1 MEMATNTENK
11 TNIDENNQDC
21 TTISFE
27 THGTHPKVCI
37 EGFEKTMNLRFPRLL
52 ISDNKQLAVKCLC
65 HAVVLAYILAA
76 IHHWYLS
83 DVKDIGW
90 KNGLGLL
97 IVLATCYYGVLPV
110 KYMFTLI
117 HAGKLVKLLPLE
129 HFKIGVLC
137 TFLGS
142 FVLFIFFDT
151 KNNRHRLVPLAGLG
165 VFVLVGF
172 IFSKHRGHVN
182 WTTVASGL
190 ATQITIGMLTI
201 RWQVG
206 RSIVQ
211 AVGELAE
218 KFFSFAYV
226 GAKVTY
232 GNELIDNYGVFAFK
246 VLSVLFFMCFVI
258 EILFYYGIIQTIV
271 IKLGW
276 CLQKLLGTTAAES
289 VNTCASVFLGMSEAP
304 IIIKPYLP
312 DLTESEIHAVMMGG
326 FSTVAG
332 TVFAAYTSFGI
343 DPAYLI
349 TASVMS
355 APTALSFSKL
365 IFPETEKSM
374 NSVDQICT
382 KKTTD
387 EGNVMDAACK
397 GAQFGLKI
405 IGAIVANIVAFVSFV
420 AFINAIIS
428 WLGHLVGLDDLT
440 FEYVLG
446 KILIPVT
453 WLLGVDPSECE
464 AVGKLIGL
472 KMTINEFVAYKQMG
486 DLIKEGKLNRKSEIV
501 ATFALCSFAN
511 PGSIGSMIATLTT
524 LCPTQRSAITKNVF
538 RAFLGGTV
546 TCFLTAA
553 IASLLMPDEGLKD

>member
-1 MEMATNTENK
+1 MEMATNTDNK
-11 TNIDENNQDC
+11 TNVDESNQGC

-27 THGTHPKVCI
+27 THDTHPKACK
-37 EGFEKTMNLRFPRLL
+37 EGFDNKRNWRFPRLL
-52 ISDNKQLAVKCLC
+52 ISNNKQFALKCLF
-65 HAVVLAYILAA
+65 HGMVLAYILAA
-76 IHHWYLS
+76 INHWYLS

-97 IVLATCYYGVLPV
+97 IIVTTCYYGIQPVRFLFKLIPSVKVLP
-110 KYMFTLI
+110 
-117 HAGKLVKLLPLE
+117 HA

-142 FVLFIFFDT
+142 FALFIFFDT
-151 KNNRHRLVPLAGLG
+151 KNNRHRLVPLAGLC
-165 VFVLVGF
+165 VFILLGF
-172 IFSKHRGHVN
+172 IFSKHRRHVN
-182 WTTVASGL
+182 WITVASGL

-211 AVGELAE
+211 TVGELAE

-246 VLSVLFFMCFVI
+246 TVVI
-258 EILFYYGIIQTIV
+258 R
-271 IKLGW
+271 LGW
-276 CLQKLLGTTAAES
+276 CLQKLLGTTSAES

-312 DLTESEIHAVMMGG
+312 DLTESEIHTIMMGG

-365 IFPETEKSM
+365 IFPETEKSL

-382 KKTTD
+382 KKTND

-420 AFINAIIS
+420 AFINALIS
-428 WLGHLVGLDDLT
+428 WLGHLVGFEDLS

-464 AVGKLIGL
+464 VVGKLIGL

-486 DLIKEGKLNRKSEIV
+486 DLIKEGKLN
-501 ATFALCSFAN
+501 
-511 PGSIGSMIATLTT
+511 
-524 LCPTQRSAITKNVF
+524 
-538 RAFLGGTV
+538 
-546 TCFLTAA
+546 
-553 IASLLMPDEGLKD
+553 

>member
-1 MEMATNTENK
+1 MEMATNTDNK
-11 TNIDENNQDC
+11 TNVDESNQDC

-27 THGTHPKVCI
+27 THDTHPRACK
-37 EGFEKTMNLRFPRLL
+37 EGFKNSTNWRFPRLL
-52 ISDNKQLAVKCLC
+52 ISNNKQLALKCLC
-65 HAVVLAYILAA
+65 HAVVLAYLLAA
-76 IHHWYLS
+76 IHHWYLR

-97 IVLATCYYGVLPV
+97 IVVTACYYGLKPV
-110 KYMFTLI
+110 KCLFTLMPS
-117 HAGKLVKLLPLE
+117 VKVLSHV

-137 TFLGS
+137 TFFGS
-142 FVLFIFFDT
+142 FILFIFFDT
-151 KNNRHRLVPLAGLG
+151 KNNRHRLLPLAGLCI
-165 VFVLVGF
+165 FIFIGF

-182 WTTVASGL
+182 WITVASGL

-201 RWQVG
+201 KWQVG

-246 VLSVLFFMCFVI
+246 ALSVLFFMCFVI

-312 DLTESEIHAVMMGG
+312 DLTESEIHTVMMGG

-332 TVFAAYTSFGI
+332 TVFAAYTSFGV
-343 DPAYLI
+343 DPAYII
-349 TASVMS
+349 TASIMS

-365 IFPETEKSM
+365 IFPETEKSL
-374 NSVDQICT
+374 NNVDQICT
-382 KKTTD
+382 KKTD
-387 EGNVMDAACK
+387 NEGNVMDAACK

-405 IGAIVANIVAFVSFV
+405 IGAIVANIVAFVSFI
-420 AFINAIIS
+420 AFLNAMIS
-428 WLGHLVGLDDLT
+428 WLGHLVGFEGIS
-440 FEYVLG
+440 FEYLLG
-446 KILIPVT
+446 KMLIPVT
-453 WLLGVDPSECE
+453 LLLGVDPSECE

-486 DLIKEGKLNRKSEIV
+486 DLIKEGKINRKSEII

-524 LCPTQRSAITKNVF
+524 LCPAQRSSITKNVL
-538 RAFLGGTV
+538 RAFFGGTV

-553 IASLLMPDEGLKD
+553 VASLLMPDEGLHN

>member
-1 MEMATNTENK
+1 MEMATNTDNK
-11 TNIDENNQDC
+11 TNVDESNQGC

-27 THGTHPKVCI
+27 THETHPKTCK
-37 EGFEKTMNLRFPRLL
+37 EGFDNKRNWLFPRLL
-52 ISDNKQLAVKCLC
+52 ISNNKQFALKCLC
-65 HAVVLAYILAA
+65 HGMVLAYILAA
-76 IHHWYLS
+76 INHWYLS
-83 DVKDIGW
+83 DVKDVGW

-97 IVLATCYYGVLPV
+97 IIVTTCYYGIQPV
-110 KYMFTLI
+110 RFLFTLI
-117 HAGKLVKLLPLE
+117 PTVKVLPHA

-151 KNNRHRLVPLAGLG
+151 KNNRHRLVPLAGLS
-165 VFVLVGF
+165 VFILLGF
-172 IFSKHRGHVN
+172 IFSKHRRHVN
-182 WTTVASGL
+182 WITVASGL

-211 AVGELAE
+211 AVGELAD

-246 VLSVLFFMCFVI
+246 VLSVLFFMCFII
-258 EILFYYGIIQTIV
+258 EILFYYGIIQTVV

-312 DLTESEIHAVMMGG
+312 DLTESEIHTVMMGG

-365 IFPETEKSM
+365 IFPETEKSL
-374 NSVDQICT
+374 NSIDQICT
-382 KKTTD
+382 KKTND

-420 AFINAIIS
+420 AFINAIIT
-428 WLGHLVGLDDLT
+428 WLGHLVGFEDLS

-524 LCPTQRSAITKNVF
+524 LCPTQRSSITKNVF

-553 IASLLMPDEGLKD
+553 IASLLMPDEGLQN

>member
-1 MEMATNTENK
+1 MEMATNTNNK
-11 TNIDENNQDC
+11 TIVNESNQDC

-27 THGTHPKVCI
+27 THDTHPKACK
-37 EGFEKTMNLRFPRLL
+37 EGFNINTNWHFPRLL
-52 ISDNKQLAVKCLC
+52 ISNNKQLALKCLC
-65 HAVVLAYILAA
+65 HGVVFAYMLAA
-76 IHHWYLS
+76 INHWYMS
-83 DVKDIGW
+83 GVKDMGW
-90 KNGLGLL
+90 RNGFGLL
-97 IVLATCYYGVLPV
+97 IIITACYYGMQPV
-110 KYMFTLI
+110 KCLFTLI
-117 HAGKLVKLLPLE
+117 PFVKVLPHAY
-129 HFKIGVLC
+129 FKIGVLC
-137 TFLGS
+137 S
-142 FVLFIFFDT
+142 FSGLFIIFILFDT
-151 KNNRHRLVPLAGLG
+151 KNDRHRLLPLIGLC
-165 VFVLVGF
+165 VFILVGF
-172 IFSKHRGHVN
+172 IFSKHRSHVN
-182 WTTVASGL
+182 WTTVVSGL

-211 AVGELAE
+211 AIGELAE

-343 DPAYLI
+343 DSAYLI

-365 IFPETEKSM
+365 IFPETEKSL

-382 KKTTD
+382 KKTND

-420 AFINAIIS
+420 AFLNAIIS
-428 WLGHLVGLDDLT
+428 WLGDLVGIEGLS

-464 AVGKLIGL
+464 TVGKLIGL

-486 DLIKEGKLNRKSEIV
+486 DLIKEGKLSPKSKIV

-524 LCPTQRSAITKNVF
+524 LCPSQRSSITKNVF

-553 IASLLMPDEGLKD
+553 IASLLMPDEGLQN